1 MARPSEKATLL
12 NSRPAEEK
20 LPFPLGLVSP
30 GVRPYLELI
39 RFHKPTGTILVFWP
53 FAWGLTMAAYHT
65 SLDLQTYWVEAFKFL
80 IASLLVRGSACT
92 INDIFDRNFDAG
104 VERTK
109 GRPLASGRVSVFA
122 AVVYLI
128 LQYVVGILI
137 YLPYNGVAFWV
148 AIAQLLPFFILYP
161 LMKRIT
167 YWPQAW
173 LGIAMNFG
181 IVIAWVA
188 ITNEVNM
195 KLHTALM
202 VGTWGWTMHY
212 DTIYACQDRRDDIKV
227 GVKSTAVMLGDF
239 VRPFTFSCSVLFVAT
254 LAYAG
259 IVNEHTPY
267 YFYFTVGG
275 TALHI
280 LWQYITVDLDDPE
293 SCGLNFDRNGHM
305 GWVTWAGLMIDYL
318 VKIDKMPFAL
328 PF

>member
-1 MARPSEKATLL
+1 
-12 NSRPAEEK
+12 
-20 LPFPLGLVSP
+20 
-30 GVRPYLELI
+30 
-39 RFHKPTGTILVFWP
+39 
-53 FAWGLTMAAYHT
+53 
-65 SLDLQTYWVEAFKFL
+65 
-80 IASLLVRGSACT
+80 
-92 INDIFDRNFDAG
+92 
-104 VERTK
+104 
-109 GRPLASGRVSVFA
+109 
-122 AVVYLI
+122 
-128 LQYVVGILI
+128 
-137 YLPYNGVAFWV
+137 
-148 AIAQLLPFFILYP
+148 
-161 LMKRIT
+161 MKRIT

-195 KLHTALM
+195 SLLTALM

-212 DTIYACQDRRDDIKV
+212 GNCSFIARSKECSWHGEDTIYACQDRRDDIKV

-259 IVNEHTPY
+259 IVNEQTPY

-280 LWQYITVDLDDPE
+280 IWQYITVDLDDPE
-293 SCGLNFDRNGHM
+293 SCGRELSCYSIPPQFSLTYFSTVNFDRNGHM

-318 VKIDKMPFAL
+318 VKIDKLPFAL